1 VFRLTVVGRTL
12 VPVAMTALTVEV
24 GTPPLQLRGLLKFPS
39 PAAPVHMVWAVLDRG
54 ARTLAAR
61 ARAVPARTADT
72 DLRKCDFI

>member
-1 VFRLTVVGRTL
+1 
-12 VPVAMTALTVEV
+12 
-24 GTPPLQLRGLLKFPS
+24 
-39 PAAPVHMVWAVLDRG
+39 MVWAVLDRG